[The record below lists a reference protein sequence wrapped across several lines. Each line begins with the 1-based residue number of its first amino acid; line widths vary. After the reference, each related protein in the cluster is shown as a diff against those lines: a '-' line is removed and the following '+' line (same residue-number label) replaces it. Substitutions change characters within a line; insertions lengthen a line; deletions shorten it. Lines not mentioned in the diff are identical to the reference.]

1 MCPVHYLSWWGKFN
15 DPFEIFNNIYRFQMN
30 SSFLALNCFHMF
42 WYHMKD
48 VNFKSSRDGTNP
60 SQYSNLLTFLKLEL
74 TQRVRYLVYKNHK
87 MSCNSLEFWTY
98 RNHTTNNIYSLWLK
112 HLRTNK
118 VPVTSLYLPHP
129 SYQALGKKKSWA
141 RARCWNSIIM
151 KKILN
156 LDQNMWACSFSNSS
170 L

>member
-1 MCPVHYLSWWGKFN
+1 MIRLKFLI
-15 DPFEIFNNIYRFQMN
+15 IFTVFRWIHHFWLKIASTCSDIIWKMLTLKAVEMGQILCNFPIYEQF
-30 SSFLALNCFHMF
+30 F
-42 WYHMKD
+42 
-48 VNFKSSRDGTNP
+48 
-60 SQYSNLLTFLKLEL
+60 KLEL
-74 TQRVRYLVYKNHK
+74 TQRVRYLVYENHK

-98 RNHTTNNIYSLWLK
+98 RNHATNNIYSLWLK